1 MPYQPP
7 TRVLLM
13 KRIIDLIFGGLGL
26 IILSPFFIFIAIGI
40 KLDSRG
46 PVFFKQWRVGK
57 NDKDFLLWK
66 FRTMVSNAQK
76 GGLITVGGRDAR
88 VTAIGYYLR
97 KFKLD
102 EVPQLINVAKGD
114 MALVGP
120 RPEVRYYVNLY
131 NADQRTILAVKP
143 GLTDFASLK
152 FADEN
157 ELLENVKDPESYYS
171 NEILPEKIEL
181 GHYYIRKMSVKTDF
195 KIMFRTLLSL
205 VR

>member
-1 MPYQPP
+1 
-7 TRVLLM
+7 M
-13 KRIIDLIFGGLGL
+13 KRIIDLILGGLGL

-40 KLDSRG
+40 KLDSSG

-102 EVPQLINVAKGD
+102 EVPQLINVVKGD

-195 KIMFRTLLSL
+195 KIMFRTVLSL

>member
-1 MPYQPP
+1 
-7 TRVLLM
+7 M